1 MRLIAA
7 GIGSGRTCPIR
18 RAGDGPSASP
28 LGPPRKRT
36 LQTRRVSLVSRR
48 LPGMSDQPDALEV
61 FAFRC
66 RDAPSG
72 RWVHA
77 RHGAERA
84 EIATR
89 YADWE
94 ITGPGEERRL
104 ADDCSN
110 PTRGRRP
117 SSSTSPAS
125 ASKGPSMLPVLVPA
139 LVKTARWW
147 SFPTRYPTH
156 DAARAMDL
164 RGRWS
169 TSPP

>member
-1 MRLIAA
+1 MLRHL
-7 GIGSGRTCPIR
+7 
-18 RAGDGPSASP
+18 
-28 LGPPRKRT
+28 
-36 LQTRRVSLVSRR
+36 SLRNFV
-48 LPGMSDQPDALEV
+48 LVDALDLELDPGFAVLTGETGAGKSILLDALGLLLGDRFEV
-61 FAFRC
+61 RQI
-66 RDAPSG
+66 
-72 RWVHA
+72 